1 MTTFNDPRLGASLD
15 NPSLEDRVINLSRE
29 LAVANGAL
37 EQANDK
43 IGMLTLAKND
53 LSRELSETATCL
65 VSANDKIAL
74 LTLAKND
81 MDQALERAA
90 TWNKM
95 HKRLA
100 LQIDNVATIIKDAII
115 ADAFVDIDI
124 LKSIA
129 DELCIELTREVRIKI
144 KITAGGTA
152 TVPID
157 FDLDD
162 IDNEISVEFSNNYG
176 TDVEFEIEVD
186 DMDVDCEDI

>member
-1 MTTFNDPRLGASLD
+1 MTTFNDPRFGASLD
-15 NPSLEDRVINLSRE
+15 NPSLEDRIMN
-29 LAVANGAL
+29 
-37 EQANDK
+37 
-43 IGMLTLAKND
+43 

-100 LQIDNVATIIKDAII
+100 DQINNVIPIIKDSII
-115 ADAFVDIDI
+115 NDDVDIDTI
-124 LKSIA
+124 KSIA
-129 DELCIELTREVRIKI
+129 EELCIVLTREVRIKI

-157 FDLDD
+157 FKHDD
-162 IDNEISVEFSNNYG
+162 IYNEINVEFSNAYG
-176 TDVEFEIEVD
+176 ADAEFDIEVD
-186 DMDVDCEDI
+186 DMDLDCEDF

>member
-1 MTTFNDPRLGASLD
+1 MVTFNDPRLGSSFSDARQGNAHD
-15 NPSLEDRVINLSRE
+15 NPSLEDRIMN
-29 LAVANGAL
+29 
-37 EQANDK
+37 
-43 IGMLTLAKND
+43 

-100 LQIDNVATIIKDAII
+100 LQIDNVIPIIKNAII
-115 ADAFVDIDI
+115 NDDVDRDTI
-124 LKSIA
+124 KRIA